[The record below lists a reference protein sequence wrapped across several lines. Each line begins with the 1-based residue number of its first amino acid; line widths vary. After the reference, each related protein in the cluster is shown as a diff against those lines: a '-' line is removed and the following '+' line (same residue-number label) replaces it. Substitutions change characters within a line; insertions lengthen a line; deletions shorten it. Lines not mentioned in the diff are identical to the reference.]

1 MEARL
6 RKAEELLKTVIPNAN
21 LDELLRVDSSTPP
34 VEKPK
39 PPECLP
45 KPDKD
50 PGQTYLKSED
60 RSGDKDNDSLLRAM
74 VDATGQLD
82 IDDDGNPDFHGQSS
96 GIVFLRKV
104 REQFGDMMGN
114 AEGYG
119 KPFLKKRN
127 LGPTV
132 RSPPSASQ
140 SSLDAASPGGNELPP
155 KECAILLCDVAL
167 NDACALM
174 RFVHQPD
181 FWAKFHH
188 VYDFGIDNLGDA
200 ETRFLPLLFSA
211 LALGTLFAKVAR
223 SKLQSM
229 GYESAIEQG

>member
-6 RKAEELLKTVIPNAN
+6 QKAEQLLKSVIPNAN
-21 LDELLRVDSSTPP
+21 LDELLQVKVSTSP
-34 VEKPK
+34 VHKPQLTDGIPRPGK
-39 PPECLP
+39 GPISLP
-45 KPDKD
+45 AKGEDKD
-50 PGQTYLKSED
+50 ED
-60 RSGDKDNDSLLRAM
+60 KHSDSLLETM

-127 LGPTV
+127 LGPTM
-132 RSPPSASQ
+132 RSPTSTSQ
-140 SSLDAASPGGNELPP
+140 SPIDAATSEGNELPP
-155 KECAILLCDVAL
+155 KQCAALLCDIAL

-188 VYDFGIDNLGDA
+188 VYNLGIDNLGDV
-200 ETRFLPLLFSA
+200 EMRFLPLLFSA
-211 LALGTLFAKVAR
+211 LALGTLFTKVAR
-223 SKLQSM
+223 SRLQSM